1 MKQKASK
8 LDAKKAAAI
17 LQKFVGKDST
27 RESLQHVHHDKEE
40 RVAVATDGRILIA
53 TKHGYNPNA
62 EVDPDYPNWKQ
73 VIPSLI
79 HGATAT
85 VNPAALAKNCAT
97 ASRLA
102 RAVKCDAPLVEIAFG
117 KERILFNACSLKPVA
132 ESMAANGMTEM
143 KTNGTELSPDIT
155 VAKNADA
162 TICIMPMRP
171 HIDGTRAHG
180 RGNAYPVVI
189 DGLTG
194 GIVAAPLR
202 DTLDTR
208 KALEISRETHEKM
221 VRVGGYVKGEEKRE
235 AKRLAEMEKR
245 VAAEDEIDALMAAP
259 EAVKAKTPAAPA
271 PAKKTTG
278 AKPAPAAPAKPAPKP
293 PKAKKPAPAVK
304 TAPAPVSAPAAVPTV
319 KAADDLAAWKPEEW
333 KRLSR
338 KTPNEARVRIAAW
351 AAANATTERAE
362 LALMAGDYAFIC
374 NEGRAAMSQD
384 LTAFRAELDCELE
397 ARVVRVYGIDR
408 WMEVNACL

>member
-1 MKQKASK
+1 
-8 LDAKKAAAI
+8 
-17 LQKFVGKDST
+17 
-27 RESLQHVHHDKEE
+27 
-40 RVAVATDGRILIA
+40 
-53 TKHGYNPNA
+53 
-62 EVDPDYPNWKQ
+62 
-73 VIPSLI
+73 
-79 HGATAT
+79 
-85 VNPAALAKNCAT
+85 
-97 ASRLA
+97 
-102 RAVKCDAPLVEIAFG
+102 
-117 KERILFNACSLKPVA
+117 
-132 ESMAANGMTEM
+132 MAANGITEM
-143 KTNGTELSPDIT
+143 KTNGTELAPDIT
-155 VAKNADA
+155 VAKNDDT

-171 HIDGTRAHG
+171 HTDGTRAHG
-180 RGNAYPVVI
+180 RGYAYPVVI

-333 KRLSR
+333 KRLTR
-338 KTPNEARVRIAAW
+338 KAPNEARVRIAAW

-362 LALMAGDYAFIC
+362 PALMAGDYAFIC

-397 ARVVRVYGIDR
+397 ARVVRVYGIDK

>member
-132 ESMAANGMTEM
+132 EAMAANGMTEM
-143 KTNGTELSPDIT
+143 KTNGTELAPDIT
-155 VAKNADA
+155 VAKNDDT

-171 HIDGTRAHG
+171 HVNETRAHG

-208 KALEISRETHEKM
+208 KALEISRETHERM

-259 EAVKAKTPAAPA
+259 EAVKAKT
-271 PAKKTTG
+271 T
-278 AKPAPAAPAKPAPKP
+278 AAPAKPAPKP

-304 TAPAPVSAPAAVPTV
+304 
-319 KAADDLAAWKPEEW
+319 AADDLAAWKPEEW
-333 KRLSR
+333 KRLTR
-338 KTPNEARVRIAAW
+338 KAPNEARVRIAAW

-397 ARVVRVYGIDR
+397 ARVVRVYGIDK
-408 WMEVNACL
+408 WLEVNACL

>member
-1 MKQKASK
+1 MKQNASK
-8 LDAKKAAAI
+8 IDAKKAAAI
-17 LQKFVGKDST
+17 LQKFVCKDST
-27 RESLQHVHHDKEE
+27 RKSLHHVHHDKEE

-53 TKHGYNPNA
+53 TKHGFDPNA
-62 EVDPDYPNWKQ
+62 EVDPYYPNWKQ

-102 RAVKCDAPLVEIAFG
+102 WAVKCDAPLVEIAFG

-132 ESMAANGMTEM
+132 EAMAANGMTEL

-162 TICIMPMRP
+162 TICIMPMRL

-259 EAVKAKTPAAPA
+259 EAVKAETPATP
-271 PAKKTTG
+271 
-278 AKPAPAAPAKPAPKP
+278 APAKPAPKP

-333 KRLSR
+333 KRLTR
-338 KTPNEARVRIAAW
+338 KAPNEARVRIAAW

-397 ARVVRVYGIDR
+397 ARVVRVYGIDK

>member
-1 MKQKASK
+1 MVP
-8 LDAKKAAAI
+8 
-17 LQKFVGKDST
+17 VGRFLSC
-27 RESLQHVHHDKEE
+27 R
-40 RVAVATDGRILIA
+40 LI
-53 TKHGYNPNA
+53 
-62 EVDPDYPNWKQ
+62 
-73 VIPSLI
+73 
-79 HGATAT
+79 
-85 VNPAALAKNCAT
+85 PAALAKKCAT

-132 ESMAANGMTEM
+132 EAMAANGITEM
-143 KTNGTELSPDIT
+143 KTNGTELAPDIT
-155 VAKNADA
+155 VAKNDDT

-171 HIDGTRAHG
+171 HTDGTRAHG
-180 RGNAYPVVI
+180 RGYAYPVVI

-259 EAVKAKTPAAPA
+259 EAVKAKTTAAPA
-271 PAKKTTG
+271 PAPAEKTTG
-278 AKPAPAAPAKPAPKP
+278 AKPAAPAKPAPKP
-293 PKAKKPAPAVK
+293 PKAKKPAPA
-304 TAPAPVSAPAAVPTV
+304 V

-338 KTPNEARVRIAAW
+338 KTPNEVRVQIAAW

-374 NEGRAAMSQD
+374 DEGRAAMSQD
-384 LTAFRAELDCELE
+384 LTDFRAELDCELE
-397 ARVVRVYGIDR
+397 ARVVRVYGIDK

>member
-132 ESMAANGMTEM
+132 EAMAANGMTEM
-143 KTNGTELSPDIT
+143 KTNGTELAPDIT
-155 VAKNADA
+155 VAKNDDT

-171 HIDGTRAHG
+171 HVNETRAHG

-208 KALEISRETHEKM
+208 KALEISRETHERM

-259 EAVKAKTPAAPA
+259 EAVKAKT
-271 PAKKTTG
+271 T
-278 AKPAPAAPAKPAPKP
+278 AAPAKPAPKP

-304 TAPAPVSAPAAVPTV
+304 
-319 KAADDLAAWKPEEW
+319 AADDLAAWKPEEW
-333 KRLSR
+333 KRLTR
-338 KTPNEARVRIAAW
+338 KAPNEARVRIAAW

-397 ARVVRVYGIDR
+397 ARVVRVYGIDK

>member
-1 MKQKASK
+1 MKQNASK
-8 LDAKKAAAI
+8 IDAKKAAAI
-17 LQKFVGKDST
+17 LQKFVCKDST
-27 RESLQHVHHDKEE
+27 RKSLQHVHHDKED

-53 TKHGYNPNA
+53 TKHGFSPNA
-62 EVDPDYPNWKQ
+62 EVNPDYPNWKL

-85 VNPAALAKNCAT
+85 ANPAALAKNCAT

-117 KERILFNACSLKPVA
+117 KERILFNARSLKPVA
-132 ESMAANGMTEM
+132 EAMAANGITEM
-143 KTNGTELSPDIT
+143 KTNGTELAPDIT
-155 VAKNADA
+155 VAKNDDT

-171 HIDGTRAHG
+171 HTDGTRAHG
-180 RGNAYPVVI
+180 RGYAYPVVI

-304 TAPAPVSAPAAVPTV
+304 
-319 KAADDLAAWKPEEW
+319 AADDLAAWKPEEW
-333 KRLSR
+333 KRLTR
-338 KTPNEARVRIAAW
+338 KAPNEARVRIAAW
-351 AAANATTERAE
+351 AAANATTERTE

-397 ARVVRVYGIDR
+397 ARVVRVYGIDK
-408 WMEVNACL
+408 WLEVNACL